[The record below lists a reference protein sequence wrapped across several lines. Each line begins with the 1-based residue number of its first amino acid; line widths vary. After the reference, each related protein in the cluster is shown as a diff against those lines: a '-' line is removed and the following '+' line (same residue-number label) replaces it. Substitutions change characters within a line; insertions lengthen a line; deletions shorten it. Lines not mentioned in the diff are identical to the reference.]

1 MSFLAIVQARMGSTR
16 LPKKVMKEI
25 MGVPSIKYLLDRLS
39 KSNKLDEIIVATSS
53 EEVNKPLIKYLDE
66 IGYKVFI
73 GSEDNV
79 LERYYLASK
88 NYKNHNIVRITG
100 DCPLVD
106 SSLLDK
112 MIDYFIAHNSDYL
125 SNLWPRSFPKGL
137 DIEIFTYQSLKR
149 AYHETNDKY
158 DLEHVTPYIRELS
171 LIHI

>member
-73 GSEDNV
+73 N
-79 LERYYLASK
+79 
-88 NYKNHNIVRITG
+88 
-100 DCPLVD
+100 
-106 SSLLDK
+106 
-112 MIDYFIAHNSDYL
+112 F
-125 SNLWPRSFPKGL
+125 F
-137 DIEIFTYQSLKR
+137 
-149 AYHETNDKY
+149 
-158 DLEHVTPYIRELS
+158 
-171 LIHI
+171 